1 MNWRFFAGCT
11 LAATA
16 LTPIASAQL
25 GNGGFDYNR
34 VTSNTYYNGARVDGE
49 ENEYFIRN
57 RFQDVANRYQEGYN
71 PLPVRLGAFEALPS
85 LLLSA
90 RATDNLFLDD
100 LNDVSDVGFA
110 AEPSVTVQSIW
121 SRHKVGLDARVRH
134 TEYVETGNESATVG
148 GARAFGIVDVTSN
161 LAFGG
166 SVSYR
171 NNREPRVS
179 FGGVLGAAERVES
192 NRAGAEVNALYQ
204 RNRLKV
210 ASRLSYTDFDF
221 DDVELV
227 DGSLADQDF
236 RDFNEKRG
244 AVRGDYAVT
253 RDWAVVGEVEYID
266 RQNVGASSALVDR
279 SISGVAVRVGANFE
293 LPQKIRGDVL
303 VGYQTFDSDNPL
315 IADIDGVAVRAN
327 VRWFPTELT
336 TVRLTAGRDV
346 EDAGPVNASSVV
358 VTRLEAQATH
368 EFRRNLVGF
377 GRVGYRDFN
386 FEANPLSEEEF
397 SVGVGGTWKLN
408 DNAHV
413 SLGYD
418 YNDRSSTIQP
428 FSENSVRLALRLF
441 P

>member
-16 LTPIASAQL
+16 LTPLASAQL

-34 VTSNTYYNGARVDGE
+34 VTTNTYYYGAEVDGE
-49 ENEYFIRN
+49 ENEYFVRN

-71 PLPVRLGAFEALPS
+71 PLAVRLGAFEALPS

-100 LNDVSDVGFA
+100 QNDVSDIGFA

-121 SRHKVGLDARVRH
+121 SRHKVGFDARVRH
-134 TEYVETGNESATVG
+134 TEYIDSGNESATIG

-204 RNRLKV
+204 RNRIKLS
-210 ASRLSYTDFDF
+210 SRLSYTDFDF

-227 DGSLADQDF
+227 DGTLADQDF
-236 RDFNEKRG
+236 RDFSESRG

-266 RQNVGASSALVDR
+266 RQNNGANATLVDR
-279 SISGVAVRVGANFE
+279 SISGVAFRVGANFE
-293 LPQKIRGDVL
+293 LPQQIRGDVL
-303 VGYQTFDSDNPL
+303 VGYQTFNSENPL
-315 IADIDGVAVRAN
+315 QSDINGVAVRAN

-336 TVRLTAGRDV
+336 TLRLTAGRDV
-346 EDAGPVNASSVV
+346 EDAGAVNASSVV
-358 VTRLEAQATH
+358 VTRVEGQANH
-368 EFRRNLVGF
+368 EFRRNFVAYA
-377 GRVGYRDFN
+377 RAGYRDFN
-386 FEANPLSEEEF
+386 FESNPLSEEEF
-397 SVGVGGTWKLN
+397 NLGVGGTWKVN
-408 DNAHV
+408 DNAHI

-428 FSENSVRLALRLF
+428 FSENSVLLALRLF